1 MPCDT
6 VYTTTTKL
14 QVANLKLLA
23 IAAREAFSLTAPP
36 EVLGDTLAFTLPSR
50 AAQVTI
56 GRGVVSV
63 YSRLGQTT
71 AEAVTKELTL
81 AYGRVVTR
89 DVAKRIG
96 WKVEADRNDP
106 NVLTLVRE

>member
-1 MPCDT
+1 VPCDS

-14 QVANLKLLA
+14 QAANLKLLA
-23 IAAREAFSLTAPP
+23 LAAREAFSLTAPP
-36 EVLGDTLAFTLPSR
+36 DVLDGTLAFTLPAAS
-50 AAQVTI
+50 AQVTI
-56 GRGVVSV
+56 SRGLVSV
-63 YSRLGQTT
+63 RARYGQTT
-71 AEAVTKELTL
+71 AEAVTRELTL

-89 DVAKRIG
+89 DVARRIG